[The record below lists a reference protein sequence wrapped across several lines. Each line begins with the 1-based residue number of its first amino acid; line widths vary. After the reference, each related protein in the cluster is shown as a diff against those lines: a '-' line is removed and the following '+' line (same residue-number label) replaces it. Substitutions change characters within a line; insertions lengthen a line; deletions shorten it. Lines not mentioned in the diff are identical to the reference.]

1 MSLLQDTISITYNE
15 FMKHTFSPLHLVI
28 LINTLN
34 TRICYLNVG
43 RGSDQYNTK
52 ILPIPISAKLGEIC
66 VEAKTNKV

>member
-1 MSLLQDTISITYNE
+1 
-15 FMKHTFSPLHLVI
+15 MKHTFSPLHLVI

-43 RGSDQYNTK
+43 TGSDQYNTK
-52 ILPIPISAKLGEIC
+52 ILPIPILAKLGEIC